1 MAAIENLCAN
11 KPATVR
17 FYRDKL
23 KCLTVSELSRLRL
36 DDVDEAA
43 IDSYKQKRTKYVSRR
58 RKPLAVASV
67 NRELATLRRLL
78 RLANE
83 WKLLDRVPRIRLLRG
98 EKNREFVL
106 SHAQEPVY
114 LASLTGPLHDVA
126 VVLLDT
132 GLRIKEC
139 LSLEWSSVHLEPANG
154 ATHGYLTDNSGEEQE
169 V

>member
-58 RKPLAVASV
+58 RKLLAVASV

-83 WKLLDRVPRIRLLRG
+83 WKLLDRVPRIRRLRG

-132 GLRIKEC
+132 G
-139 LSLEWSSVHLEPANG
+139 
-154 ATHGYLTDNSGEEQE
+154 
-169 V
+169 

>member
-1 MAAIENLCAN
+1 
-11 KPATVR
+11 
-17 FYRDKL
+17 
-23 KCLTVSELSRLRL
+23 
-36 DDVDEAA
+36 
-43 IDSYKQKRTKYVSRR
+43 
-58 RKPLAVASV
+58 V

-98 EKNREFVL
+98 ENNREFVL

-114 LASLTGPLHDVA
+114 LAALSGPLHDVA

-139 LSLEWSSVHLEPANG
+139 LPLEWSNVHLEPANG
-154 ATHGYLTDNSGEEQE
+154 ASHGYLTIRAGRSKNSKPRN
-169 V
+169 VPLTARVVTV